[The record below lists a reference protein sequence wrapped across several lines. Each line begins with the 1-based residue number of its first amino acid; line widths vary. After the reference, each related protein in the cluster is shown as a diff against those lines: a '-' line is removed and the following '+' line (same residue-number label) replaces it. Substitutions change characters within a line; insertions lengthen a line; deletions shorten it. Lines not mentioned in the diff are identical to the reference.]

1 MTRADAP
8 ERATIL
14 VVDDDADLASILQMM
29 LVHGGYDVHVATSG
43 QDALN
48 WLNVNRPDLIL
59 LDLMMP
65 DISGFTILRKMRAS
79 DRHASMPI
87 VVLTAKADPKT
98 RDETRDAGA
107 SEFLTKPINAQSLLD
122 HVRRALAARGGQ

>member
-1 MTRADAP
+1 MNAN

-14 VVDDDADLASILQMM
+14 VVDDDADLASILEMM
-29 LVHGGYDVHVATSG
+29 LVHGGYDVHVSTSG

-48 WLNVNRPDLIL
+48 WLASNRPDLIL

-79 DRHASMPI
+79 DRHAAMPI
-87 VVLTAKADPKT
+87 VVLTAKADTKT

-122 HVRRALAARGGQ
+122 HVRRALGRSD